1 MSARP
6 APFSRALLAQLR
18 LELTLSLRRGES
30 LLITAVVPLLLL
42 VFFGSI
48 QFLPTASSRPVDF
61 LLPGI
66 LALAVMSASLVGLG
80 IATAFERQQGVL
92 KRLGG
97 TPLPRG
103 GLLLAKMLAVVV
115 IQLVQVTLLILV
127 GALLFG
133 WRPGPQAPLALPV
146 IFLGTL
152 CFAALGLLLAG
163 TLRAEAVLAA
173 ANGLY
178 LVFLLVGDMV
188 IGDR

>member
-1 MSARP
+1 LSARA
-6 APFSRALLAQLR
+6 APLSRALLAQLR

-48 QFLPTASSRPVDF
+48 QLVPTAGNRPVDF

-103 GLLLAKMLAVVV
+103 GLRMA
-115 IQLVQVTLLILV
+115 
-127 GALLFG
+127 
-133 WRPGPQAPLALPV
+133 
-146 IFLGTL
+146 
-152 CFAALGLLLAG
+152 
-163 TLRAEAVLAA
+163 
-173 ANGLY
+173 
-178 LVFLLVGDMV
+178 
-188 IGDR
+188 

>member
-1 MSARP
+1 MSAR
-6 APFSRALLAQLR
+6 AATFSRALLAQLR

-30 LLITAVVPLLLL
+30 VLITAIVPLLLL

-48 QFLPTASSRPVDF
+48 QLLPTARSRPVDF

-66 LALAVMSASLVGLG
+66 LALAVISASLVGLG

-115 IQLVQVTLLILV
+115 IQFAQVSLLMLVA
-127 GALLFG
+127 ALLFG
-133 WRPGPQAPLALPV
+133 WRPGSGAAGPTGARAGHALLRGAWPAP
-146 IFLGTL
+146 GRY
-152 CFAALGLLLAG
+152 AAG
-163 TLRAEAVLAA
+163 
-173 ANGLY
+173 
-178 LVFLLVGDMV
+178 
-188 IGDR
+188 